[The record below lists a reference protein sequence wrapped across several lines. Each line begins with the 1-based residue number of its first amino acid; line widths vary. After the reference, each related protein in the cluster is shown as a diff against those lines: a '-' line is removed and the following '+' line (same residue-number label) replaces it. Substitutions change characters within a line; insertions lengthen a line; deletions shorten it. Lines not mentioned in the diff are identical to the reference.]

1 MATERYGKLRFL
13 QSCRNTHD
21 EILAMLPL
29 FSVIIP
35 YGKDLNWLL
44 IESLLIC
51 KCNKVYLIGFVN
63 IIVTRSN
70 LEFHNK
76 MYLLLI

>member
-1 MATERYGKLRFL
+1 MVTERYGKLRFL
-13 QSCRNTHD
+13 QCCRNTHD

-35 YGKDLNWLL
+35 YGKDLDWLL
-44 IESLLIC
+44 IIC

-63 IIVTRSN
+63 IIVTRSF

>member
-1 MATERYGKLRFL
+1 MVMEQYGKLIFL

-21 EILAMLPL
+21 EVLAMLPL

-35 YGKDLNWLL
+35 YGNDLNWLL
-44 IESLLIC
+44 IVSLLIC
-51 KCNKVYLIGFVN
+51 KCNKVYLIGFVDTT
-63 IIVTRSN
+63 VTRSF

-76 MYLLLI
+76 IYLLLI